1 MLYSCSQQIIPNQEE
16 GAMILVTGAN
26 GRPGSAVIREFAQR
40 HEPVR
45 ALVRDPAKAD
55 GLRTLPGVDVRH
67 GDMLWPETLE
77 SALAG
82 VDRVLMISS
91 AGPQMLE
98 TQCTFIDAAIKA
110 GVGHIVKFS
119 GKESTDGFDPEK
131 FRSSRSH
138 EQIQRYLIASGT
150 PWTVLQPSQ
159 FMHVYFEE
167 VPDIVASGELRLPLG
182 DTALAP
188 IDIDDIAKVAYAVLT
203 TPGHEGRTYAMT
215 GPEALTMADA
225 ATHISDAIGKP
236 VRYLDVSIEDKQR
249 AWLEAGYPPP
259 RASAFAQLFEERRT
273 LGHSTVDL
281 STHLRFGIEPTTFAQ
296 FARRNAD
303 IFRGD
308 AQYSVTPA

>member
-1 MLYSCSQQIIPNQEE
+1 MIEE
-16 GAMILVTGAN
+16 HPTGGTVILVTGAT
-26 GRPGSAVIREFAQR
+26 GRPGSAVIQEFARQR
-40 HEPVR
+40 MPVR
-45 ALVRDPAKAD
+45 ALVRDRSKAEA
-55 GLRTLPGVDVRH
+55 LHALEGVEVAY
-67 GDMLWPETLE
+67 GDMLWPETLGD
-77 SALAG
+77 ALAD
-82 VDRVLMISS
+82 VDRVLMITN

-98 TQCTFIDAAIKA
+98 TQATFIDAAKKA

-119 GKESTDGFDPEK
+119 GKESTDGFEPEK
-131 FRSSRSH
+131 FRSTRSH
-138 EQIQRYLIASGT
+138 EQIQWYLIASGMS
-150 PWTVLQPSQ
+150 WTILRPSQ

-182 DTALAP
+182 DTTLAP

-225 ATHISDAIGKP
+225 ARHISDAIGKP
-236 VRYLDVSIEDKQR
+236 VRYLDVSAEDKQR

-259 RASAFAQLFEERRT
+259 RASAFTQLFEERRR
-273 LGHSTVDL
+273 LGRSTVDL
-281 STHLRFGIEPTTFAQ
+281 TTHRRFGIEPTTFAQ

>member
-1 MLYSCSQQIIPNQEE
+1 
-16 GAMILVTGAN
+16 MILITGAN
-26 GRPGSAVIREFAQR
+26 GRPGSAVVREFAR
-40 HEPVR
+40 HNAPVR
-45 ALVRDPAKAD
+45 ALVREPAKAD
-55 GLRTLPGVDVRH
+55 GLRELPGVEVAY

-82 VDRVLMISS
+82 VDRVLMISG
-91 AGPQMLE
+91 AGPLMLE
-98 TQCTFIDAAIKA
+98 TQCTFIDAAKKA

-119 GKESTDGFDPEK
+119 GKDSTDGFDNEK

-138 EQIQRYLIASGT
+138 EQIQRYLFAAGT

-182 DTALAP
+182 DTTLAP

-203 TPGHEGRTYAMT
+203 TPGHEGKIYPMT
-215 GPEALTMADA
+215 GPEALTMTEA
-225 ATHISDAIGKP
+225 ARHISDAIGKP
-236 VRYLDVSIEDKQR
+236 VRYRDVSSEDKQR

-259 RASAFAQLFEERRT
+259 RASAFAQLFEERRK
-273 LGHSTVDL
+273 LGRSIVDL
-281 STHLRFGIEPTTFAQ
+281 STHRRFGVEPTSFAQ
-296 FARRNAD
+296 FARRYAG

-308 AQYSVTPA
+308 DQYSVTPA

>member
-1 MLYSCSQQIIPNQEE
+1 V
-16 GAMILVTGAN
+16 ILVTGAT
-26 GRPGSAVIREFAQR
+26 GRPGSAVIQEFARQR
-40 HEPVR
+40 TPVR
-45 ALVRDPAKAD
+45 ALVRERSKAEA
-55 GLRTLPGVDVRH
+55 LQALEGVEVAY
-67 GDMLWPETLE
+67 GDMLWPETLGD
-77 SALAG
+77 ALAD
-82 VDRVLMISS
+82 VDRVLMITN

-98 TQCTFIDAAIKA
+98 TQATFIDAAKKA

-131 FRSSRSH
+131 FRSTRSH

-150 PWTVLQPSQ
+150 PWTVLRPSQ

-182 DTALAP
+182 DTTLAP

-225 ATHISDAIGKP
+225 ARHISDAIGKP
-236 VRYLDVSIEDKQR
+236 VRYLDVSAEDKQR
-249 AWLEAGYPPP
+249 AWLEAGYPPA
-259 RASAFAQLFEERRT
+259 RASAFTQLFEERRR
-273 LGHSTVDL
+273 LGRSTVDL
-281 STHLRFGIEPTTFAQ
+281 TTHRRFGIEPTTFAQ

-308 AQYSVTPA
+308 TQYSVTPA